1 MALPFQMA
9 NPALQNYQGPT
20 SASFTPTSAPISV
33 PGTPAKSYEGAYSNY
48 VNLNKQLY
56 DNINSGY
63 ARMLTDM
70 RGAQAGLQA
79 GYTGLES
86 RVMQRLAGKNRA
98 NIRDIGN
105 KYTALSGQM
114 SQQMIDRGLGNTTVQ
129 QSIQRGLA
137 SDQAAETTRSRE
149 GYSKLM
155 ADYQTRI
162 GGNALEARQQGIS
175 MMSGIQGRTLDWMNS
190 ITAPP
195 PDPGLYAQL
204 AAMER
209 EGRMPAGGFPG
220 MPGPS
225 RGNAPTGGYGPRGS
239 AFYEAGGGYDAGP
252 MSGASLNMGGG
263 PFQPHVPDPAWA
275 MPSYAD
281 PNWISASRDQYGY
294 TAFGYGGTPQTEAY
308 GYGGVPEVY
317 ADPNVLPEQSYSY

>member
-1 MALPFQMA
+1 MATPF
-9 NPALQNYQGPT
+9 NVHSVNYFGPT
-20 SASFTPTSAPISV
+20 SASISLPT
-33 PGTPAKSYEGAYSNY
+33 TPAKSYDSAYQNY
-48 VNLNKQLY
+48 TNLNKQLY
-56 DNINSGY
+56 DNINAGY
-63 ARMLTDM
+63 AQMLTEM
-70 RGAQAGLQA
+70 RQAQAGLQA

-86 RVMQRLAGKNRA
+86 RVMQRLAGKNKS
-98 NIRDIGN
+98 NIRDIN
-105 KYTALSGQM
+105 NRYTALSGQM

-137 SDQAAETTRSRE
+137 SDRSAEATRSRE

-155 ADYQTRI
+155 ADYQTKI
-162 GGNALEARQQGIS
+162 GGNALEAQQQGFS

-209 EGRMPAGGFPG
+209 EGRMPGGGLPG

-239 AFYEAGGGYDAGP
+239 AFYESGGGYDAGP

-263 PFQPHVPDPAWA
+263 PYAPNVPNPAWA
-275 MPSYAD
+275 MPAISGYGWNYDGSMTPSYAT
-281 PNWISASRDQYGY
+281 SGQ
-294 TAFGYGGTPQTEAY
+294 YGGT
-308 GYGGVPEVY
+308 GYGNAY
-317 ADPNVLPEQSYSY
+317 AALGADYSAYAPQSEAIY